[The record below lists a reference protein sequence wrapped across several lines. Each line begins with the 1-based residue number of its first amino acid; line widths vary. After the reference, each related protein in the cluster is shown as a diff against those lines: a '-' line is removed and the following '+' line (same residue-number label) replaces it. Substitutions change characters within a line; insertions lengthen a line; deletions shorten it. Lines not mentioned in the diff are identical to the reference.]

1 MARSVQAEHRRNSSG
16 TPQEWTHLSGR
27 RSGRTRF
34 RLTVK
39 LDPKVVAEL
48 AIPFRPS
55 AYLRVMPKV
64 HAGTPL
70 GMGFGQTR
78 FSAPDNSFKV
88 LYIARD
94 IATAI
99 AETIVRD
106 RFEGRAKRILDFTE
120 VDDWAFSE
128 VSTTGPLTVLDLRT
142 TGLLRLGVST
152 NASRAKNHAT
162 GRRLSHALY
171 HRFAIDGILYASRLT
186 SAECVAVYDRAV
198 PAKLVSTDAESLVR
212 NPHLIDALQSL
223 NVTVRTS

>member
-1 MARSVQAEHRRNSSG
+1 M
-16 TPQEWTHLSGR
+16 
-27 RSGRTRF
+27 
-34 RLTVK
+34 K

-78 FSAPDNSFKV
+78 FSAPNNSFKV

-99 AETIVRD
+99 AETIIRD
-106 RFEGRAKRILDFTE
+106 RFEGRAKRILDLTE

-152 NASRAKNHAT
+152 NAARAKSHAT
-162 GRRLSHALY
+162 GKRLSHALY

-198 PAKLVSTDAESLVR
+198 PTKLVSTSAKSLVR
-212 NPHLIDALQSL
+212 NPYLIDALQSL
-223 NVTVRTS
+223 NVTVRVS

>member
-1 MARSVQAEHRRNSSG
+1 M
-16 TPQEWTHLSGR
+16 
-27 RSGRTRF
+27 
-34 RLTVK
+34 K

-120 VDDWAFSE
+120 VDDWALSE

>member
-1 MARSVQAEHRRNSSG
+1 
-16 TPQEWTHLSGR
+16 
-27 RSGRTRF
+27 
-34 RLTVK
+34 VK

-48 AIPFRPS
+48 AVPFRPS

-64 HAGTPL
+64 HAATPL

-99 AETIVRD
+99 AETIIRD
-106 RFEGRAKRILDFTE
+106 RFEGRAKRILDLTE

-128 VSTTGPLTVLDLRT
+128 VSTIAPLTVLDLRT

-152 NASRAKNHAT
+152 NAARAKSHAT
-162 GRRLSHALY
+162 GRRLSEAL
-171 HRFAIDGILYASRLT
+171 HDRFAIDGILYASRLT
-186 SAECVAVYDRAV
+186 SAACVVVYDRAV
-198 PAKLVSTDAESLVR
+198 AARLVATPAESLVR
-212 NPHLIDALQSL
+212 NPNLIGALQSL
-223 NVTVRTS
+223 NVTVRSA

>member
-1 MARSVQAEHRRNSSG
+1 M
-16 TPQEWTHLSGR
+16 
-27 RSGRTRF
+27 
-34 RLTVK
+34 K

-120 VDDWAFSE
+120 VDDWALSE

-171 HRFAIDGILYASRLT
+171 HRFAIDGILYALRLT